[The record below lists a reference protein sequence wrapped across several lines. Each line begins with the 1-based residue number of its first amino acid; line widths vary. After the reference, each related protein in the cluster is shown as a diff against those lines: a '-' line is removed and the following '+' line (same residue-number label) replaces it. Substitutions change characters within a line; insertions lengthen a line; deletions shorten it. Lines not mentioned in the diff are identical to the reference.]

1 MPTLQ
6 DKKLASAFLLRTTF
20 GPTMEEIDQLSDRI
34 ATIGTVPAY
43 TEWIDQQLL
52 VPASGHKRLAKQME
66 VDDREHFYWDPA
78 DPNLENIAQ
87 SRYKHYAWWHL
98 TVTAPDQLRQRM
110 AWALS
115 QVFVVST
122 IGNSIFNDRNPDM
135 SGDGRWLG
143 ISDYYDQMVN
153 NAFGNY
159 RNLIETVTLHP
170 VMGRYLSHVRNP
182 KGDGIS
188 VFPDENYAR
197 EVMQLFSIG
206 LNELNIDGTW
216 QLDGSGDPIAT
227 YDNEIIKSF
236 ARVFTGLS
244 YEPNTP
250 TPNGSQGFNGYRRNF
265 SQPMIMFED
274 FHDTNSKVLLNG
286 VTLPANQTGMQDISG
301 GLDNLFNHA
310 NVGPFIARRLIQR
323 FVMSNPSK
331 SYIQSVAQVFNN
343 NGSNVRGDLSAVL
356 KAVLLHVDAINALTV
371 QDTEHSRLREP
382 ILRYSSLLRALSPVS
397 DFHTGRFMVH
407 SLRHRF
413 DQSPYRAPHVF
424 NHYLPDYQ
432 PPGDI
437 VNNTPSAN
445 IPNGQLVAPEYEILN
460 GVTANELANWV
471 RIVARGN
478 GTTVA
483 HGSARYTLINN
494 QYTSTIENKIKLNQ
508 TNENAIAAD
517 AVSLVDNLDI
527 LLCGGGLSNET
538 KTTIATKIDELL
550 AVTFIPKT
558 FLRAKAAIIGIVMSP
573 GCAVQ

>member
-1 MPTLQ
+1 MQRTIKIWILLGCLLSCSSAFSMPTLQ

-34 ATIGTVPAY
+34 STLGTVPAY

-115 QVFVVST
+115 QIFVVST

-182 KGDGIS
+182 KGDGTS

-216 QLDGSGDPIAT
+216 QLDGNSNPIAT
-227 YDNEIIKSF
+227 YDNETIKSF

-250 TPNGSQGFNGYRRNF
+250 TPNGSQGF
-265 SQPMIMFED
+265 
-274 FHDTNSKVLLNG
+274 
-286 VTLPANQTGMQDISG
+286 
-301 GLDNLFNHA
+301 
-310 NVGPFIARRLIQR
+310 
-323 FVMSNPSK
+323 
-331 SYIQSVAQVFNN
+331 
-343 NGSNVRGDLSAVL
+343 
-356 KAVLLHVDAINALTV
+356 
-371 QDTEHSRLREP
+371 
-382 ILRYSSLLRALSPVS
+382 
-397 DFHTGRFMVH
+397 
-407 SLRHRF
+407 
-413 DQSPYRAPHVF
+413 
-424 NHYLPDYQ
+424 
-432 PPGDI
+432 
-437 VNNTPSAN
+437 
-445 IPNGQLVAPEYEILN
+445 
-460 GVTANELANWV
+460 
-471 RIVARGN
+471 
-478 GTTVA
+478 
-483 HGSARYTLINN
+483 
-494 QYTSTIENKIKLNQ
+494 
-508 TNENAIAAD
+508 
-517 AVSLVDNLDI
+517 
-527 LLCGGGLSNET
+527 
-538 KTTIATKIDELL
+538 
-550 AVTFIPKT
+550 
-558 FLRAKAAIIGIVMSP
+558 
-573 GCAVQ
+573 